1 MLKEDREFLVWV
13 VSLLIGFL
21 LVLPSLYAEDSGV
34 SRNAFQE
41 EQVQKRLEYWNHL
54 KQRDPAAF
62 ERQIQRTKAQIKDR
76 FSSLKERNP
85 RRFEALQGRYLEHR
99 RERLQR
105 LRRERPEVF
114 RRQMQEK
121 TQRLHQWR
129 ERNPER
135 YQRFLENHPRIAQQ
149 VRRGAPFFGSPQRKE
164 ALIERRQGSG
174 PGPENLRRVERRPEG
189 GVKNRGELNRPGHK
203 REGIQKRASRG
214 SASGSR
220 GRGGPRGG
228 GGRRR

>member
-1 MLKEDREFLVWV
+1 MLKEDRKFLIWMI
-13 VSLLIGFL
+13 SIFIAFFL
-21 LVLPSLYAEDSGV
+21 TLPSLNAEDSTV
-34 SRNAFQE
+34 SQNALS
-41 EQVQKRLEYWNHL
+41 EQTIQQRLEYWTNL
-54 KQRDPAAF
+54 KQRDPASF
-62 ERQIQRTKAQIKDR
+62 DRQIQRTKAQIKDR
-76 FSSLKERNP
+76 FSSLKEKSP

-135 YQRFLENHPRIAQQ
+135 YQRFLGNHPRIAQH
-149 VRRGAPFFGSPQRKE
+149 VRRGAPFFDSPQRKE
-164 ALIERRQGSG
+164 ALSKRRQDSG
-174 PGPENLRRVERRPEG
+174 PEPKNLRRVERRPEA
-189 GVKNRGELNRPGHK
+189 GVRNRGELNRSGHK

-214 SASGSR
+214 SASG
-220 GRGGPRGG
+220 PRGG
-228 GGRRR
+228 GGPRGSGGRRR